1 MTYKRTALVDQFGD
15 EQILVAV
22 VVEIAGVHAHVGFSF
37 AVRAE
42 RHAGL
47 DGGVRERPV
56 MLIDPE
62 LVFLLVVGHEE
73 IEPAVAIEVG
83 RNGPERPAERLAQ
96 AGGDRHIREFP
107 AAQIPVEVIRL
118 RPIDVRPAVVRL
130 A

>member
-1 MTYKRTALVDQFGD
+1 MLAFRSPFGPS
-15 EQILVAV
+15 ATP
-22 VVEIAGVHAHVGFSF
+22 
-37 AVRAE
+37 
-42 RHAGL
+42 GL
-47 DGGVRERPV
+47 DGGVCERAV

-83 RNGPERPAERLAQ
+83 RNGPERRAERLAQ
-96 AGGDRHIREFP
+96 AGGDRHIRELP